1 MLQTFR
7 KHSGGIFAKVLFGL
21 LVASFAFW
29 GVGDMFRS
37 YTAMQPVA
45 KVGEIS
51 ISQEEFMRSY
61 QKIVTRMQTIA
72 KGKLKPDDIRR
83 MGVDKRVLDDL
94 VNSAVLDNEVKNL
107 GLRVSNSALEE
118 FIKSVPAFKNKAGQ
132 FDRNQFRYLLYSN
145 EMSEAGFIHESRE
158 GLLKQQLIGTLSA
171 SVRLPQQYKDVVFK
185 SQEQQKVFDAVYI
198 PLSAGKVDGKA
209 TDQDLEQLYQT
220 HQDSFA
226 QPEYRSVS
234 ALVVDPA
241 KIQAAI
247 KVPSERLQQ
256 EYDARRESFRT
267 PELRDVT
274 QLTFTSKSDA
284 EKAHAELAAGKTPAV
299 VVKSV
304 KGDVKTYAKATED
317 KFSAEH
323 AKAIF
328 AEAKGGVT
336 DVLSSAFGWTL
347 FKVTDV
353 TASQVLPFD
362 KVKDQIESGLKS
374 DIYSAQM
381 TELQNKIEDGLAGGT
396 PADELAKEYSLEALT
411 FKSVDSAGFDAD
423 GKSVVPDKLKEVVL
437 ENAFSQDEGVA
448 SSLIN
453 TADGR
458 SVAVVVTKITPK
470 TIPPFADVKAKA
482 EKLWLEQHQREAVAK
497 MAQDIVAKTKSTAD
511 FVAQAKSH
519 GLSVRTLAPVSRVSL
534 EEGKYVDDKVT
545 PQALR
550 IGFALAPTQAGFAPV
565 KDGYVVLMPVKTL
578 AFDMSK
584 YKEKRENFDK
594 ALRSMI
600 QQDFQESYIDA
611 LKKKIKPEIREDILQ
626 GLLNR

>member
-45 KVGEIS
+45 KVGEIA
-51 ISQEEFMRSY
+51 IAQEDFMRSY
-61 QKIVTRMQTIA
+61 QKIVTRMQTLA
-72 KGKLKPDDIRR
+72 KGKLKTDDIRR
-83 MGVDKRVLDDL
+83 MGIDRRVLDDL
-94 VNSAVLDNEVKNL
+94 VNSAVLDNEIKHL
-107 GLRVSNSALEE
+107 GLRVSNVALEE
-118 FIKSVPAFKNKAGQ
+118 FIKSVPAFQNKAGQ

-171 SVRLPQQYKDVVFK
+171 SVRLPQQYKDLVFK
-185 SQEQQKVFDAVYI
+185 SQEQQKVFDAVYV
-198 PLSAGKVDGKA
+198 PLTAAKIDAKA

-220 HQDSFA
+220 QQEAFA
-226 QPEYRSVS
+226 QSEYRTVS
-234 ALVVDPA
+234 ILIVDPA
-241 KIQAAI
+241 KLQASI
-247 KVPSERLQQ
+247 TVPAERLQQ
-256 EYDARRESFRT
+256 EYEARRESFRT

-274 QLTFTSKSDA
+274 QLTFASKSDA
-284 EKAHAELAAGKTPAV
+284 EKAHVELAAGQAPSV
-299 VVKSV
+299 VTKSV
-304 KGDVKTYAKATED
+304 KGDVKVYTKTSED
-317 KFSAEH
+317 KFSTDH

-328 AEAKGGVT
+328 ALAKSGVS
-336 DVLSSAFGWTL
+336 DVLSSAFGWTI
-347 FKVTDV
+347 FKVTDIA
-353 TASQVLPFD
+353 TSQILPFD

-396 PADELAKEYSLEALT
+396 PANELAKEYNLEAIT
-411 FKSVDSAGFDAD
+411 FKSIDAGGFDAD
-423 GKSVVPDKLKEVVL
+423 GKSIVPDKLKEVVL

-458 SVAVVVTKITPK
+458 SVAVVVTKIVPK
-470 TIPPFADVKAKA
+470 TIPAFADVKAKVG
-482 EKLWLEQHQREAVAK
+482 KLWLEHRQREAVAK
-497 MAQDIVAKTKSTAD
+497 VAQDIVAKTKSTAD

-550 IGFALAPTQAGFAPV
+550 VGFALAPTQAGLAPV
-565 KDGYVVLMPVKTL
+565 KDGYVVLMPIKTL
-578 AFDMSK
+578 PFDIAK
-584 YKEKRENFDK
+584 NKEKHENFDK
-594 ALRSMI
+594 ALRLMI
-600 QQDFQESYIDA
+600 QRDFQESYIDA
-611 LKKKIKPEIREDILQ
+611 LKKKIKPEIREDILH
-626 GLLNR
+626 GLLDR

>member
-29 GVGDMFRS
+29 GIGDMFSS

-51 ISQEEFMRSY
+51 IAQEDFMRSY

-72 KGKLKPDDIRR
+72 KGKLKTDDIRR
-83 MGVDKRVLDDL
+83 MGIDKRVLDDL
-94 VNSAVLDNEVKNL
+94 VNSAVLDNEIKHL
-107 GLRVSNSALEE
+107 GLRVSNIALEE
-118 FIKSVPAFKNKAGQ
+118 FIKSVPAFQNKAGQ

-171 SVRLPQQYKDVVFK
+171 SVRLPQQYKDLVFK

-198 PLSAGKVDGKA
+198 PLNAGKVDGKA
-209 TDQDLEQLYQT
+209 TDQELEQLYQT
-220 HQDSFA
+220 QQEVFA
-226 QPEYRSVS
+226 QPEYRTVS
-234 ALVVDPA
+234 ILIVDPA
-241 KIQAAI
+241 KLQASI
-247 KVPSERLQQ
+247 KVPAERLQQ
-256 EYDARRESFRT
+256 EYEARRESFRT

-284 EKAHAELAAGKTPAV
+284 EKAQAELAVGQTPSAV
-299 VVKSV
+299 AKSV
-304 KGDVKTYAKATED
+304 KGDVKTYAKAAED
-317 KFSAEH
+317 KFSTDH

-328 AEAKGGVT
+328 ALAKGSIT
-336 DVLSSAFGWTL
+336 DVLSSAFGWTI

-353 TASQVLPFD
+353 TPSEILPFD

-396 PADELAKEYSLEALT
+396 PASELAKEYNLEAMT
-411 FKSVDSAGFDAD
+411 FKSIDAGGFDAD
-423 GKSVVPDKLKEVVL
+423 GKSIVPDKLKEVVL

-470 TIPPFADVKAKA
+470 TIPPFADVKTKVG
-482 EKLWLEQHQREAVAK
+482 KLWREHHQREAVAK
-497 MAQDIVAKTKSTAD
+497 MAQDIVAKTKSAAD

-550 IGFALAPTQAGFAPV
+550 VGFALAPAQAGIAPV

-578 AFDMSK
+578 PFDIAK
-584 YKEKRENFDK
+584 NKEKHENFDK
-594 ALRSMI
+594 ALRLMI
-600 QQDFQESYIDA
+600 QRDFQESYIDA
-611 LKKKIKPEIREDILQ
+611 LKKKIKPEIREDILHR
-626 GLLNR
+626 LLDR